1 MVREDLKRFLIV
13 VLFSLI
19 IGLAVSHV
27 AISLLVGVTLFSIWQ
42 YRILYR
48 VYTWLLSR
56 NESNPPEQSGLV
68 DALCSEIDFLR
79 NRQRQRTQKLTGYL
93 SRFQAATGALPDA
106 VIILGV
112 RGEIEWAND
121 KATEYLGIRWPQ
133 DNRNR
138 LVNLIRHPRLS
149 EFLVKN
155 HQTSEKGLQLESP
168 TNPGQILEFR
178 LVPYGESQKLLV
190 ARDITEIQRAYQ
202 MRRDF
207 IANASHELRTPLT
220 VISGYLESFDD
231 DREEFPEQV
240 RSQIKQMR
248 TQTAR
253 MQRLI
258 EDLLTLSELET
269 NRQDPLKETVRV
281 PEMLGSIYQ
290 EAQGVSGIMNHIF
303 YLESDPDL
311 WLKGNTRELYSAFS
325 NIVFNAVQHT
335 PAEGI
340 VRMRW
345 YEDDQGAHFE
355 VIDNGE
361 GIAREHLH
369 RLTERFYR
377 VDKGR
382 SRDKGGTGLG
392 LAIVKHVLVRHGGSL
407 HIVSEPGKGSTFRCD
422 FPRKNIKH
430 RFKEDSL
437 NSLSA

>member
-1 MVREDLKRFLIV
+1 
-13 VLFSLI
+13 
-19 IGLAVSHV
+19 
-27 AISLLVGVTLFSIWQ
+27 
-42 YRILYR
+42 
-48 VYTWLLSR
+48 
-56 NESNPPEQSGLV
+56 
-68 DALCSEIDFLR
+68 
-79 NRQRQRTQKLTGYL
+79 
-93 SRFQAATGALPDA
+93 
-106 VIILGV
+106 
-112 RGEIEWAND
+112 
-121 KATEYLGIRWPQ
+121 
-133 DNRNR
+133 
-138 LVNLIRHPRLS
+138 
-149 EFLVKN
+149 
-155 HQTSEKGLQLESP
+155 
-168 TNPGQILEFR
+168 
-178 LVPYGESQKLLV
+178 
-190 ARDITEIQRAYQ
+190 
-202 MRRDF
+202 
-207 IANASHELRTPLT
+207 
-220 VISGYLESFDD
+220 
-231 DREEFPEQV
+231 
-240 RSQIKQMR
+240 MR

-258 EDLLTLSELET
+258 DDLLTLSVLET
-269 NRQDPLKETVRV
+269 NKQDPLKDTVRV
-281 PEMLGSIYQ
+281 PDMLGSIYQ

-361 GIAREHLH
+361 GIAQEHLH

-422 FPRKNIKH
+422 FPRKNITH
-430 RFKEDSL
+430 RFNENSVD
-437 NSLSA
+437 SLSA